1 MSTGSL
7 YDIFEELK
15 NIDGAYQPGDP
26 IGDQTTSRSKTFLI
40 DAPEWFDSGS
50 VPRGIPIYFP
60 EEQEAFPFQGEGE
73 AIERL
78 AWYRSYHYGL
88 DKWGIYLLRSGVYKV
103 ANALLSAGIE
113 PSLALSR
120 ARDFLI
126 RHERTHFQT
135 DFGVTSLELAT
146 RQSIFIPTRKQ
157 LNSTAPGWHKMEE
170 GLANS
175 YGYRSLKKDN
185 KFIDTFLSTS
195 PTGYRDWRRYKG
207 VKDLETWLPQTL
219 RFTPEWDS
227 SYLKADPS
235 TGYGSEYLS
244 TEPFRTVPFQVFVI
258 TTFHDDVNGDFVW
271 TGYRHFVY
279 KDGQIYNFVTP
290 CVSFDEQA
298 NSKFSVEIPVAPIPF
313 KAPAGKVDKTSNAY
327 KTMFNVGANFAKV
340 SLASDTAMSQCSS
353 ASKSGMIHN
362 NGIPQYLGVQT
373 KMIQSYLQTASGFQG
388 CLDGFGH

>member
-7 YDIFEELK
+7 SDIFEELK

-88 DKWGIYLLRSGVYKV
+88 DNWGVYLLRSGVYKV

-157 LNSTAPGWHKMEE
+157 LYSTAPGWHKMEE

-175 YGYRSLKKDN
+175 YGYRSLKKDK

-207 VKDLETWLPQTL
+207 VTDLETWQTIL
-219 RFTPEWDS
+219 SDFLVANNGQYLFAAHISNEVSLKYFNEVPIYEVYDIAGGNSNSSYFMGPISKIVETPEFEKDLRKLCKGQPVYAKKWNGVKNKLIDGNLVGVHFEAIS
-227 SYLKADPS
+227 KGKSLYSVRIDDEARAGLKHE
-235 TGYGSEYLS
+235 SEWHA
-244 TEPFRTVPFQVFVI
+244 I
-258 TTFHDDVNGDFVW
+258 AAGHHDEL
-271 TGYRHFVY
+271 YRRLNR
-279 KDGQIYNFVTP
+279 I
-290 CVSFDEQA
+290 
-298 NSKFSVEIPVAPIPF
+298 
-313 KAPAGKVDKTSNAY
+313 
-327 KTMFNVGANFAKV
+327 
-340 SLASDTAMSQCSS
+340 
-353 ASKSGMIHN
+353 
-362 NGIPQYLGVQT
+362 
-373 KMIQSYLQTASGFQG
+373 
-388 CLDGFGH
+388 